1 MHNLLLCKYSGMAV
15 TDEMVCFSL
24 YSAARA
30 TTQAYRTLLAPWGLT
45 YPQYLVLAA
54 LWLDG
59 EQTIGSLGEVMRL
72 DSGTLSPLVRRL
84 EQAGLVERSRG
95 RTDERVVTV
104 QLTARGNEL
113 RAEVAPIHAA
123 VAEAAGL
130 RDDDHRRELII
141 ELRDITQRLQ
151 RVTAGLAASA
161 DTDDPR

>member
-1 MHNLLLCKYSGMAV
+1 MAM

-30 TTQAYRTLLAPWGLT
+30 TTQAYRALLAPWGLT

-54 LWLDG
+54 LWFDG

-84 EQAGLVERSRG
+84 EQAGLVERSRS

-104 QLTARGNEL
+104 QLTARGSEL

-130 RDDDHRRELII
+130 RDDDHRRALITELQ
-141 ELRDITQRLQ
+141 DITDRLQ
-151 RVTAGLAASA
+151 RVTAGLATSV